1 MSDAIPHVALRDP
14 LRRDDRVVGVR
25 QRPAS
30 TPPQPAPKRRQRRSS
45 VWQWFALAM
54 LGCLLGIVLWAILV
68 RTTVT
73 VVPPLGEA
81 RVVPLSDVEFP
92 VVGVGEADA
101 MQIEAVRLEQRV
113 SISETGEALTE
124 VPMPD
129 GRATGAVRIINML
142 EQSISLPVGT
152 EFVAQ
157 GVSGNVR
164 FMLDEPVTIPAAVTT
179 SSLTGRTTTYGDV
192 SVAVTARSAG
202 SDSNVGADAVTTL
215 LLPGQG
221 PIASDNG
228 QVILRNDP
236 ISGGSETVRRIVS
249 EADMARLLGVALSR
263 AYAQA
268 TADLTAQAQ
277 QRMLQID
284 GDTLTPNPLELG
296 TPDVYGT
303 PVLNPP
309 VGTVLEPQNASV
321 SLTVSVTFRVYAVQA
336 DKGVQA
342 QLQKVVPQRFQGGNT
357 PICRVGEIPAFR
369 VDNWR
374 LHDTSVL
381 INGEIR
387 CAPQMPIDATI
398 LANLPAQ
405 LANTSNADAQAV
417 LESLKTKG
425 VISAYTLPNRDRMPP
440 VPLLVTV
447 RVSEIAP

>member
-1 MSDAIPHVALRDP
+1 MSDAAPHVAMRDP

-30 TPPQPAPKRRQRRSS
+30 PPQTPAPKRRPRRSS

-81 RVVPLSDVEFP
+81 RVVPLNDVEFP
-92 VVGVGEADA
+92 VVGVGDADA

-113 SISETGEALTE
+113 TITEPGEALTE

-129 GRATGAVRIINML
+129 GRAAGSIRIINML
-142 EQSISLPVGT
+142 EQSIPLPVGT
-152 EFVAQ
+152 EFIAQ
-157 GVSGNVR
+157 GVNGSVR
-164 FMLDEPVTIPAAVTT
+164 FMLDEPAMIPAAVTT

-192 SVAVTARSAG
+192 TVAVTARSAG
-202 SDSNVGADAVTTL
+202 SDSNVAADTVNTL

-221 PIASDNG
+221 PITSGSG
-228 QVILRNDP
+228 QLTLRNDA
-236 ISGGSETVRRIVS
+236 ITGGSETVRRIVS
-249 EADMARLLGVALSR
+249 ESDMARLLGAALSR

-268 TADLTAQAQ
+268 LRELTDQAQ
-277 QRMLQID
+277 QRMLQLD
-284 GDTLTPNPLELG
+284 EATLTPDPESLG
-296 TPDVYGT
+296 TPAIYGVPT
-303 PVLNPP
+303 LDPP
-309 VGTVLEPQNASV
+309 VGTVLEPQNATV
-321 SLTVSVTFRVYAVQA
+321 SLVVSVTFRVYAVQA
-336 DKGVQA
+336 DKSVQA
-342 QLQKVVPQRFQGGNT
+342 QLQSVVPQRFQGGNT

-369 VDNWR
+369 VDTWQV
-374 LHDTSVL
+374 HDANVR

-387 CAPQMPIDATI
+387 CAPQMPIDSTV

-405 LANTSNADAQAV
+405 LANMSYTDAQA
-417 LESLKTKG
+417 LLDTLQTNG
-425 VISAYTLPNRDRMPP
+425 VISSYTLPNRDRMPP
-440 VPLLVTV
+440 LPQLVSV